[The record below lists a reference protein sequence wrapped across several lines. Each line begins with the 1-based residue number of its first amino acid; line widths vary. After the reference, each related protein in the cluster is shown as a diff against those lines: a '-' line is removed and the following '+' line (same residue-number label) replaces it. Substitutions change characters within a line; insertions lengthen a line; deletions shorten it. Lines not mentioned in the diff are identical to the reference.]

1 MSKIKTR
8 MSYYGK
14 PKVFQPQAS
23 NFPVNLATMTKYPRD
38 YQKAEP
44 FVNPFSKAGIER
56 HNEEMKKRAE
66 DDRKFAETMDLAFA
80 KFEEQKKEVCIFSLS
95 ELKLDEVKAKAKD
108 HDDDDVDEDAE
119 EDVNNLQEE
128 LLEEVGELPTDGVT
142 KETEELVRMA
152 LQSVDINC
160 NSKPT
165 PAS

>member
-1 MSKIKTR
+1 MSTIKTR

-95 ELKLDEVKAKAKD
+95 ELKLGEEVKAD
-108 HDDDDVDEDAE
+108 EHDDDDEDAE
-119 EDVNNLQEE
+119 EDVDNLQEE